1 MVRRLKHTPNLPMP
15 YVFSEATENKEV
27 RHIYWEPGKKR
38 AHSQVA
44 ERGKVIELF
53 MPFSSSSF
61 PRTRPSSRL
70 QVFVAIAQPIFS
82 VGFIETGQP
91 LQLLSQDVFCK
102 SQVRTTESGP
112 PNTTARPSTSS
123 LNQAW
128 AAPGGGEGGRE
139 ASATAQCNHGTPQHF
154 LVCACQIAPHKVL
167 VQAALRGGAAED
179 RWTLNE
185 AAAGLRLSRYRM
197 SFPKS

>member
-1 MVRRLKHTPNLPMP
+1 MVAVRLLRGDREQGSTASTGSPAR
-15 YVFSEATENKEV
+15 S
-27 RHIYWEPGKKR
+27 

-44 ERGKVIELF
+44 ERQGDRALHALQQLVL
-53 MPFSSSSF
+53 SSHS
-61 PRTRPSSRL
+61 PIVNL

-179 RWTLNE
+179 RWTLNK
-185 AAAGLRLSRYRM
+185 AAAGLRLSRYRV